1 MLRTRF
7 FLFTTTLALATP
19 AFAQQVVT
27 QQGVPPTPTTTV
39 ALADTT
45 SKVGIPAAAPADTQ
59 PAGAKTT
66 PPAAK
71 TGAAR
76 YLVPAIEIQHLR
88 AADQRGVNVFE
99 SPKEPGASYT
109 GIKLAWGGAFA
120 QQFQNLTHANT
131 AAPKLVAGVNQNALI
146 QIGSGFN
153 NADANLY
160 LNVQLA
166 RGIRVAVETYASAR
180 HHNESWVKD
189 GYFLVDASPF
199 ENKLLDKIME
209 VASLKVGHFEVNYG
223 DEHFRRS
230 DNGQTLYNPFVGN
243 FVIDAFTTEIG
254 AEAYLRKN
262 GYLAM
267 LGLTGG
273 EVKGQVT
280 APGQRGPTYLAKLGF
295 DKKPLENVRVRL
307 TGSLYKKDRSAS
319 GTLTS
324 GDRAGS
330 RYYDVLENTTSTE
343 SANAWSGAIQSG
355 MRNMVTAVVVNPF
368 VKVGGA
374 EFFGN
379 VETMTGAA
387 STELYRRTLRQ
398 LVGEGLYRF
407 ANDKL
412 YLGGRYNTVNGQL
425 QGIAQDIT
433 VKRTQL
439 GGGWFV
445 TPNVLSKLEFV
456 RQTYENFPTSD
467 IRNGGKFQGF
477 MIEGVVAF

>member
-1 MLRTRF
+1 MLTTRY
-7 FLFTTTLALATP
+7 LLLAALLAGSPALAQDAT
-19 AFAQQVVT
+19 V
-27 QQGVPPTPTTTV
+27 TV
-39 ALADTT
+39 ATKDTFPVST
-45 SKVGIPAAAPADTQ
+45 VTARDTAAAPADTQ
-59 PAGAKTT
+59 PTRKAT
-66 PPAAK
+66 PK
-71 TGAAR
+71 LVR
-76 YLVPAIEIQHLR
+76 YYAPAIEIQHIRPL
-88 AADQRGVNVFE
+88 DQRGLNVFE
-99 SPKEPGASYT
+99 SPKEPGAAYT
-109 GIKLAWGGAFA
+109 GFKLSWGGAFA
-120 QQFQNLTHANT
+120 QQFQNLTHQNT
-131 AAPKLVAGVNQNALI
+131 AAVKAGKDAAGKDVNLNALI
-146 QIGSGFN
+146 PIGSGFN
-153 NADANLY
+153 NANANLY

-180 HHNESWVKD
+180 HHNETWVKD
-189 GYFLVDASPF
+189 GYFLIDGSPID
-199 ENKLLDKIME
+199 NKLLDKIME
-209 VASLKVGHFEVNYG
+209 VATLKVGHFEVNYG

-230 DNGQTLYNPFVGN
+230 DNGMTLYNPFVGN

-267 LGLTGG
+267 LGMTGG

-280 APGQRGPTYLAKLGF
+280 APGKRGPSYLAKLGV
-295 DKKPLENVRVRL
+295 DKQLTPDIRVRL
-307 TGSLYKKDRSAS
+307 TGSMYKKDRSAS

-330 RYYDVLENTTSTE
+330 RYYDVLENVISTE
-343 SANAWSGAIQSG
+343 SAQAWSGAIQSG
-355 MRNMVTAVVVNPF
+355 MRNNVTAFVLNPF

-387 STELYRRTLRQ
+387 AGETNRTLRQ

-407 ANDKL
+407 AGDKL
-412 YLGGRYNTVNGQL
+412 YLGGRVNSVHGEL
-425 QGIAQDIT
+425 AGIANDVS
-433 VKRTQL
+433 VKRYQA

-445 TPNVLSKLEFV
+445 TPNVLSKIEFV
-456 RQTYENFPTSD
+456 RQNYENFPTTD

>member
-1 MLRTRF
+1 MLTTRF
-7 FLFTTTLALATP
+7 FLFAAL
-19 AFAQQVVT
+19 V
-27 QQGVPPTPTTTV
+27 
-39 ALADTT
+39 
-45 SKVGIPAAAPADTQ
+45 AAAPALAQNATVTVASKDTISKPASPTAAFTAPDSQ
-59 PAGAKTT
+59 PAATDSQPAKKAT
-66 PPAAK
+66 PKAVRYYTPA
-71 TGAAR
+71 
-76 YLVPAIEIQHLR
+76 VEIQHMRPL
-88 AADQRGVNVFE
+88 DQRGLNVFE

-109 GIKLAWGGAFA
+109 GFKLSWGGAFA
-120 QQFQNLTHANT
+120 QQFQNLTHENK
-131 AAPKLVAGVNQNALI
+131 AAPKVVSGVNQNQLI
-146 QIGSGFN
+146 AIGSGFN

-189 GYFLVDASPF
+189 GYFLIDASPF
-199 ENKLLDKIME
+199 ESKTLDKIME

-223 DEHFRRS
+223 DQHFRRS
-230 DNGQTLYNPFVGN
+230 DNGMTLYNPFVGN

-267 LGLTGG
+267 FGMTGG

-280 APGQRGPTYLAKLGF
+280 APGQRGPTYLAKIGV
-295 DKKPLENVRVRL
+295 DKQVRSDIRVRL

-355 MRNMVTAVVVNPF
+355 MRNMVTAFVVNPF
-368 VKVGGA
+368 VKVGA
-374 EFFGN
+374 VELFGN
-379 VETMTGAA
+379 IETMTGAA
-387 STELYRRTLRQ
+387 SNETDRRTLRQ

-407 ANDKL
+407 AGNKL
-412 YLGGRYNTVNGQL
+412 YLGGRVNSVHGEL
-425 QGIAQDIT
+425 AGIPNDIS
-433 VKRTQL
+433 VKRYQA

-456 RQTYENFPTSD
+456 RQNYENFPATD

-477 MIEGVVAF
+477 MIEGAVAF

>member
-1 MLRTRF
+1 MTSTRF
-7 FLFTTTLALATP
+7 FFLAALLAATP
-19 AFAQQVVT
+19 ALAQQDATVM
-27 QQGVPPTPTTTV
+27 QAGTPR
-39 ALADTT
+39 D
-45 SKVGIPAAAPADTQ
+45 SSAAQPDTQ
-59 PAGAKTT
+59 PAKKST
-66 PPAAK
+66 PK
-71 TGAAR
+71 VVR
-76 YLVPAIEIQHLR
+76 YYTPAIEIQHLR
-88 AADQRGVNVFE
+88 PLDQRGLNVFE
-99 SPKEPGASYT
+99 SPKEPGAKYD
-109 GIKLAWGGAFA
+109 GFKLSWGGAFA
-120 QQFQNLTHANT
+120 QQFQNLTHQNT
-131 AAPKLVAGVNQNALI
+131 AVAKAGKDANGKDVNLNALI
-146 QIGSGFN
+146 PIGSGFN

-180 HHNESWVKD
+180 HHNETWVKD
-189 GYFLVDASPF
+189 GYFLIDGSPIDS
-199 ENKLLDKIME
+199 KLLDRIME
-209 VASLKVGHFEVNYG
+209 VATLKIGHFEVNYG
-223 DEHFRRS
+223 DQHFRRS
-230 DNGQTLYNPFVGN
+230 DNGMTLYNPFVGN

-267 LGLTGG
+267 VGLTGG

-280 APGQRGPTYLAKLGF
+280 APGKRGPSYLAKLGV
-295 DKKPLENVRVRL
+295 DKQLTSDIRVRL

-330 RYYDVLENTTSTE
+330 RYYDVLENVISTE
-343 SANAWSGAIQSG
+343 SAQAWSGAIQSG
-355 MRNMVTAVVVNPF
+355 MRNNVTAVVVNPF

-387 STELYRRTLRQ
+387 AGETNRTLRQ

-407 ANDKL
+407 AGDKL
-412 YLGGRYNTVNGQL
+412 YLGGRVNSVHGEL
-425 QGIAQDIT
+425 QGIANDIS
-433 VKRTQL
+433 VKRYQA

-445 TPNVLSKLEFV
+445 TPNVLSKIEFV
-456 RQTYENFPTSD
+456 RQTYENFPATD
-467 IRNGGKFQGF
+467 IRSGGKFQGF